1 MLPSCKQEKPM
12 RYCIRIFLCVTVL
25 LSIFAGQVDVSAGS
39 LPEPKAV
46 CAYCGCPVPNGT
58 HKPGC
63 PYYKAPS
70 KSAKSKA
77 ASTKAELNAM
87 IVETVF
93 QSLLTSMFAEDAK
106 NKQEA
111 LAAKQKAA
119 ALAAQQAAAQQKA
132 QAAAAQAEYERMM
145 KSYKQ
150 LDGSG
155 GVAFKTLSDSS
166 LAMKTLDGMEAL
178 AANARKPFDTAG
190 DMGLTSPEV
199 LDGGTPFFGD
209 TMPIEDIQLL
219 VNPDSDP
226 RVVDLRDA
234 NTYVARNI
242 KNDSAELE
250 EGTKPYDGDGN
261 GEPIIEAPDCAKLAK
276 KLNGFIDQR
285 KKFQKTINLSQEQYN
300 TWKTANR
307 NALLNAAKDGLEYFT
322 GQLLDRLS
330 SRAKAADRLQQIY
343 EKNARQMAQEGL
355 NIAEIEAKI
364 QRLRMLSSANRIAEF
379 TSDMRDWQTFM
390 KDGLSGLVNQ
400 LTYSNSEIEE
410 MLDDPKLQKYFE
422 TESPELSALLD
433 ISKIA
438 ASNKVFGKWVAKK
451 VPLIAAIELSI
462 NQSYNALDWYLS
474 FTHIVEGNRINGEVL
489 NSARS
494 LQKHIDDTYLA
505 LRECR

>member
-1 MLPSCKQEKPM
+1 M
-12 RYCIRIFLCVTVL
+12 RYVIRIFLCVTVL
-25 LSIFAGQVDVSAGS
+25 LSFFASQVDVSAGS

-46 CAYCGCPVPNGT
+46 CAYCGCPLPNGT
-58 HKPGC
+58 HSPSC
-63 PYYKAPS
+63 PYYKAAS

-111 LAAKQKAA
+111 LEAQQKAA

-150 LDGSG
+150 LDSSG

-166 LAMKTLDGMEAL
+166 LAMKTLDGDEETL

-190 DMGLTSPEV
+190 DLKLPPEDTT
-199 LDGGTPFFGD
+199 LNPTPFLGD
-209 TMPIEDIQLL
+209 TMPIEDIRLL
-219 VNPDSDP
+219 VNPDNDP

-234 NTYVARNI
+234 KTFVVENL
-242 KNDSAELE
+242 KNDSDRLAES
-250 EGTKPYDGDGN
+250 TRPYDGDGN
-261 GEPIIEAPDCAKLAK
+261 GEPINQPPDCVKLANTLK
-276 KLNGFIDQR
+276 GYINQR
-285 KKFQKTINLSQEQYN
+285 NKFEKTINLASEQYT

-322 GQLLDRLS
+322 GQLLDDLS
-330 SRAKAADRLQQIY
+330 QRGKVADRLESIY
-343 EKNARQMAQEGL
+343 RKNASQMAKEGL
-355 NIAEIEAKI
+355 DIADIEARIKRLKMISSAGQIAELTNNMSE
-364 QRLRMLSSANRIAEF
+364 
-379 TSDMRDWQTFM
+379 WQTFM
-390 KDGLSGLVNQ
+390 KDGLSSLVKQ
-400 LTYSNSEIEE
+400 LTSSNNEIQE
-410 MLDDPKLQKYFE
+410 MFDDPRIQKYFQ
-422 TESPELSALLD
+422 TESPELSTLLD

-438 ASNKVFGKWVAKK
+438 AANKVFGKWVANK
-451 VPLIAAIELSI
+451 VPLIAGIELGI
-462 NQSYNALDWYLS
+462 KQSYNALDWYLS
-474 FTHIVEGNRINGEVL
+474 FTHIIEANRINGEVMYA
-489 NSARS
+489 ARS

-505 LRECR
+505 LRECP